1 MKNKKIKKILTIFI
15 ILILLVS
22 TSAFLYASSVIDDP
36 IELSFQ
42 DKNLYNAMKLHLQ
55 TENMKYNLDES
66 TLTITVSKEELNQ
79 VEQLNLQGTD
89 GAKISNIT
97 GLESFVNLRTINL
110 SNNSIIDITPI
121 SSLSNI
127 TSINLSNNINVNL
140 ENLPN
145 KANLEELNIAS
156 TKNSDISFISNLP
169 KIKTLNVS
177 NNGISVLTPLKT
189 LRNLQILDVSE
200 NTAITIIDDI
210 LTLANLKELNMATTG
225 ITDLLH
231 SDYIEDEYENGI
243 YLLTKLESLN
253 VENNDISIEPL
264 LRTYWE
270 EKTQT
275 GETEEKVYLS
285 NLKKLNFN
293 YTKQNYVDFYSLSK
307 LQTLTH
313 LYMKGN
319 EIYSIDDYIAT
330 LPNLQYIDLSEN
342 NIDDISGFVKYGY
355 DDNGNEIIEDTLS
368 AEEIILTDNYIQKI
382 TPLAKLGHP
391 ISYLDLSYNLIFYTN
406 EIEYSMFPTGQNLN
420 LRNQGRNKFDDN
432 GEQEYYAMDIKQK
445 AAKINQYIILPT
457 LFQNS
462 KDSRSKLYAE
472 DTTFSYEN
480 IKLNT
485 EAKYQTPGNYNI
497 IIEPPVEN
505 EENYEEIEPKRL
517 SITLH
522 GGIADNSILYFEV
535 IDDLSAVDSLIFKD
549 SNLATA
555 IESDLRSRIPADYA
569 DQYYVAKAEDI
580 LNITN
585 SLIYETETLHLEEK
599 KISNLSGLES
609 FENLKKL
616 YLSNNNLS
624 SIDELKYCGYM
635 EELYVPNNPNIGNN
649 NSAIE
654 NMTYLTKLDLSTT
667 GMTNIENL
675 KNLITKWQK
684 DDYYTLTYLNISNNE
699 IGNIEKIGMIN
710 SLEEL
715 HISNIGIANLEEV
728 EILTNLKTLNASG
741 NKIEEITPLKG
752 LSKLKFLTIS
762 GNKIKDITPISK
774 IALDTLD
781 FSNNKVKDVSSLT
794 RTYTTIKM
802 DTNQISDISNFEG
815 KLITTFSVTNQKISQ
830 TIDNAENQEI
840 IIALPEILKDSRDSS
855 SKVYSA
861 NNLVTTN
868 CELTTDGNSVI
879 VNPVELGDNIA
890 TVKING
896 GNAHLTT
903 FAIAAPLKGTIT
915 YNPSNET
922 KTNQD
927 ITATIAFNRSNVT
940 ITNNEG
946 NNAYTFT
953 ENGKFTFE
961 YEDENGFSGTET
973 AIVNN
978 IDKIAPQSTE
988 IKQEIVDKKV
998 VVTIKVNEQIIEP
1011 EGWRLQLT
1019 SDKISITKTF
1029 TLDENETVNLVDE
1042 AGNATAVNVVVKI
1055 DRNAPRIIGVENGE
1069 KYNNSVTPVIEDE
1082 NLDSVILTKD
1092 SVPVTNY
1099 KAGAEIK
1106 DAGKYE
1112 LTATDKFGNV
1122 TKISFEI
1129 EMSDIITSTV
1139 LFVDET
1145 TLIIRDINPKTTV
1158 QELIN
1163 KVQSDMA
1170 YEIIN
1175 TKGLVVSNTD
1185 KVGTGYKIKMT
1196 NDKMYTLIVRGD
1208 INGDGE
1214 IGLGDLARISRIF
1227 VSSNANPS
1235 QLEVL
1240 AIDVSKNGKIE
1251 LNDITVISR
1260 LKIEG

>member
-1 MKNKKIKKILTIFI
+1 MKNKKINKILTIFI
-15 ILILLVS
+15 ILILLGS

-42 DKNLYNAMKLHLQ
+42 DKNLYNAMKLYFQ
-55 TENMKYNLDES
+55 TENMKYKVEEE
-66 TLTITVSKEELNQ
+66 TLTITVSEAELNQ

-97 GLESFVNLRTINL
+97 GLESFVNLKTLNL
-110 SNNSIIDITPI
+110 SNNSITDITPI
-121 SSLSNI
+121 SGMSNI
-127 TSINLSNNINVNL
+127 ISINLSNNVNVNL

-145 KANLEELNIAS
+145 KANLEELNISS
-156 TKNSDISFISNLP
+156 TKNSDISFVSNLP
-169 KIKTLNVS
+169 KIRTLNVS

-210 LTLANLKELNMATTG
+210 LTLTNLKELNIATTG

-243 YLLTKLESLN
+243 HLLTKLESLN
-253 VENNDISIEPL
+253 IENNDISIEPL

-270 EKTQT
+270 ENQQT
-275 GETEEKVYLS
+275 GESEEKVYLV

-293 YTKQNYVDFYSLSK
+293 YTKQNYVDFYSLAK

-330 LPNLQYIDLSEN
+330 LPNLHYIDLSEN
-342 NIDDISGFVKYGY
+342 NIEDISGFLKYGY
-355 DDNGNEIIEDTLS
+355 NENGEEIIEDTLS
-368 AEEIILTDNYIQKI
+368 AKEIILTDNYIQKI
-382 TPLAKLGHP
+382 SPLAKLGHS

-406 EIEYSMFPTGQNLN
+406 EIESSMFPTGQNLN
-420 LRNQGRNKFDDN
+420 LRNQGRNKFDNN

-445 AAKINQYIILPT
+445 AVKINQYIILPT

-472 DTTFSYEN
+472 DITFSYEN

-497 IIEPPVEN
+497 IIEPQLEN
-505 EENYEEIEPKRL
+505 EEIEPKRL

-522 GGIADNSILYFEV
+522 GGIADNSILYFDV

-549 SNLATA
+549 PNLASA
-555 IESDLRSRIPADYA
+555 IEADLRSRISADYA

-599 KISNLSGLES
+599 NISNLSGLES

-624 SIDELKYCGYM
+624 SIEELKYCEYM

-649 NSAIE
+649 NSSIE
-654 NMTYLTKLDLSTT
+654 NMKYLIKLDLSTT
-667 GMTNIENL
+667 GMTNIDSL
-675 KNLITKWQK
+675 KNLITRWEE
-684 DDYYTLTYLNISNNE
+684 DDYFTLTYLNISNNE
-699 IGNIEKIGMIN
+699 IGNVEKIGKIN

-715 HISNIGIANLEEV
+715 YISNTGISNLREV
-728 EILTNLKTLNASG
+728 QALTNLKTLNASG
-741 NKIEEITPLKG
+741 NEIEELTPLKD

-762 GNKIKDITPISK
+762 SNKIKDITPISK

-802 DTNQISDISNFEG
+802 DTNQISNISNFAD
-815 KLITTFSVTNQKISQ
+815 KYITNFSVTNQKISQ
-830 TIDNAENQEI
+830 TIDDTENQEI
-840 IIALPEILKDSRDSS
+840 IIALPEILKDSRNPS
-855 SKVYSA
+855 SKVYSEK
-861 NNLVTTN
+861 NFVTTN
-868 CELTTDGNSVI
+868 CELTTDGNAVTL
-879 VNPVELGDNIA
+879 NPAELGDNIA
-890 TVKING
+890 TVQIAD
-896 GNAHLTT
+896 GNARLTT
-903 FAIAAPLKGTIT
+903 FSIAAPLKGTIT

-922 KTNQD
+922 KTNKD
-927 ITATIAFNRSNVT
+927 ITATITFNRSNVT
-940 ITNNEG
+940 ITNNDG
-946 NNAYTFT
+946 SNTYTFT
-953 ENGKFTFE
+953 ENGEFTFE
-961 YEDENGFSGTET
+961 YEDENGFFGTET
-973 AIVNN
+973 ATVDN

-998 VVTIKVNEQIIEP
+998 VVTIKVNEPIIEP
-1011 EGWRLQLT
+1011 EGWNLQLA

-1029 TLDENETVNLVDE
+1029 TEDTNETVNLVDE
-1042 AGNATAVNVVVKI
+1042 AGNATTVNVVVNI
-1055 DRNAPRIIGVENGE
+1055 DRNAPRITGVENG
-1069 KYNNSVTPVIEDE
+1069 KTYNSSVTPVIEDE
-1082 NLDSVILTKD
+1082 NLHTVTLTKD
-1092 SVPVTNY
+1092 GNVVENYVPGEEISE
-1099 KAGAEIK
+1099 AGQYEI
-1106 DAGKYE
+1106 
-1112 LTATDKFGNV
+1112 TVTDKFGNTTTV
-1122 TKISFEI
+1122 SFVI
-1129 EMSDIITSTV
+1129 EMSDIITSTR
-1139 LFVDET
+1139 LSVDEES
-1145 TLIIRDINPKTTV
+1145 LIIRDINPKTIV
-1158 QELIN
+1158 QHLKNYLRANMEYQIIDTN
-1163 KVQSDMA
+1163 GQVASMTD
-1170 YEIIN
+1170 EI
-1175 TKGLVVSNTD
+1175 
-1185 KVGTGYKIKMT
+1185 GTGYKIKMA
-1196 NDKMYTLIVRGD
+1196 NEKVYTLIVRGD
-1208 INGDGE
+1208 INGDGQ
-1214 IGLGDLARISRIF
+1214 IGEDDLARITRIYVSR
-1227 VSSNANPS
+1227 NANPS
-1235 QLEVL
+1235 QLESL
-1240 AIDVSKNGKIE
+1240 AIDINKNGKIE
-1251 LNDITVISR
+1251 INDIAVISR